1 MPMKTVCGL
10 DVRRQDERIILQ
22 HVLPSADGGQEE
34 NKMKIQVAVARKLLT
49 VVWFVLSA
57 NCPYKPY
64 DHTAAGDVS

>member
-1 MPMKTVCGL
+1 MVLTCAARTKGSSYNTFYHQQTVVG
-10 DVRRQDERIILQ
+10 RK
-22 HVLPSADGGQEE
+22 